1 MGLKASRAISLEN
14 AESSE
19 VLTGFRSLAECSP
32 AGLFIVDRE
41 GCCTYMN
48 PRAIAICK
56 STVLSSTQQPWA
68 QSLGLEDPASIMAS
82 WSATAGIEYSETF
95 RICTPDSTW
104 RWIEV
109 RTLPIV
115 SGGGMVAGHSGVVQD
130 ISERWLAQRQTTARD
145 TITHIL
151 AHADSPESACSA
163 ILCEIG
169 EILGWDAGVFWGVD
183 RQTKFLGAIAV
194 WPGRHPGPLAFETD
208 SRRTSLAPGIGLPGR
223 VWVTKEPA
231 WISDV
236 TLDANFPRVRA
247 ATEGGLH
254 GALAFPIMAGGEVF
268 GVLEFFSHAV
278 LAPQPD
284 FLRLAGVIGSQIGQ
298 FISRKQH
305 ENDLRQSEEK
315 FSRVVQNIGEVLWIA
330 DPTAR
335 RPVYI
340 SPAYDVIWG
349 RSRQAL
355 LRDPGSF
362 LETIHP
368 NDRPLVVAFCDRA
381 FQGVRTEE
389 EYRVI
394 RPDGTIVWI
403 RDLAFPVKD
412 QDGRLEHVARLAVDI
427 TERIER
433 QQQRTQKAK
442 AEAIGA
448 LAGGLAHDLNNLL
461 TAILG
466 GASLAAEMLAE
477 NHPARSLLCNVSTS
491 GERAALIV
499 AQMLAYARK
508 GRFFNEFIDLSGLA
522 RDFLREVAA
531 SVPAKIQLRSE
542 LALSLPPLEGD
553 RNQIRQLI
561 GNLYLNALEAIGDAS
576 GIVTI
581 CTGSEIIGV
590 EAAGASP
597 AVVSPCPPGEYVF
610 LRVTDTGC
618 GIEDAIRPR
627 IFDPFFTTKFIGRGL
642 GLSAAAGIVGAHGGA
657 IRVSSDIGA
666 GSIFTCILPVAVN
679 APAAGLDESGGV
691 RTSSPNDGRLRL
703 HGEADPESCPPAAF

>member
-1 MGLKASRAISLEN
+1 MGLKAARAVSIESV
-14 AESSE
+14 ESSE
-19 VLTGFRSLAECSP
+19 VLTSFRLLADCSP

-41 GCCTYMN
+41 GCCIYMN

-56 STVLSSTQQPWA
+56 STVLSSTQQSWA
-68 QSLGLEDPASIMAS
+68 QSLGLKDPGSIMAS
-82 WSATAGIEYSETF
+82 WSATASIEYSEIF

-115 SGGGMVAGHSGVVQD
+115 SGGGIVAGHSGVVQD
-130 ISERWLAQRQTTARD
+130 ISERWLAQRQTRARD
-145 TITHIL
+145 TITQIL
-151 AHADSPESACSA
+151 ADAESPESACST
-163 ILCEIG
+163 ILREIG
-169 EILGWDAGVFWGVD
+169 EILGWDTGVLWGVD
-183 RQTKFLGAIAV
+183 RQTRALRAIAV
-194 WPGRHPGPLAFETD
+194 WPGRHPAWLAFETD
-208 SRRTSLAPGIGLPGR
+208 TRKASFSPGIGLPGR

-231 WISDV
+231 WISDI

-247 ATEGGLH
+247 AKEGGLH
-254 GALAFPIMAGGEVF
+254 GALAFPVMAGGEVF
-268 GVLEFFSHAV
+268 GVLEFFSSAV

-330 DPTAR
+330 DPIAR
-335 RPVYI
+335 RPLYI

-403 RDLAFPVKD
+403 RDLAFPVKNE
-412 QDGRLEHVARLAVDI
+412 DGRLEHVARLAVDI

-442 AEAIGA
+442 AEAIGT

-461 TAILG
+461 TAVLG
-466 GASLAAEMLAE
+466 SASLAAEMLAE
-477 NHPARSLLCNVSTS
+477 NHPARSLLRDVSTS

-499 AQMLAYARK
+499 AQILAYAGK
-508 GRFFNEFIDLSGLA
+508 GRFFNEFIDLSCLA

-531 SVPAKIQLRSE
+531 SVPKKIKLRSE
-542 LALSLPPLEGD
+542 LAQSLPPVEGD
-553 RNQIRQLI
+553 RNQLRQLI

-576 GIVTI
+576 GVVTI
-581 CTGSEIIGV
+581 NTGSEIITD
-590 EAAGASP
+590 ETAAGP
-597 AVVSPCPPGEYVF
+597 AVASSSPPGEYVF
-610 LRVTDTGC
+610 LQVTDTGC

-657 IRVSSDIGA
+657 IRVSSEPGM
-666 GSIFTCILPVAVN
+666 GSAFTCILPIAVK
-679 APAAGLDESGGV
+679 ARAAGLLD
-691 RTSSPNDGRLRL
+691 R
-703 HGEADPESCPPAAF
+703 PE

>member
-1 MGLKASRAISLEN
+1 
-14 AESSE
+14 
-19 VLTGFRSLAECSP
+19 
-32 AGLFIVDRE
+32 
-41 GCCTYMN
+41 
-48 PRAIAICK
+48 
-56 STVLSSTQQPWA
+56 
-68 QSLGLEDPASIMAS
+68 
-82 WSATAGIEYSETF
+82 
-95 RICTPDSTW
+95 
-104 RWIEV
+104 
-109 RTLPIV
+109 
-115 SGGGMVAGHSGVVQD
+115 MVAGHSGVVQD

-145 TITHIL
+145 TITQIL
-151 AHADSPESACSA
+151 AHAESPESACSA
-163 ILCEIG
+163 ILREIG
-169 EILGWDAGVFWGVD
+169 EILGWDTGVFWGVD
-183 RQTKFLGAIAV
+183 RQTRALRAIAV
-194 WPGRHPGPLAFETD
+194 WPGRHPASLAFETD
-208 SRRTSLAPGIGLPGR
+208 TRKASFSPGIGLPGR

-231 WISDV
+231 WISDI
-236 TLDANFPRVRA
+236 TLDANFPRVQA

-268 GVLEFFSHAV
+268 GVLEFFSSAV

-330 DPTAR
+330 DPIAR

-403 RDLAFPVKD
+403 RDLAFPVKNE
-412 QDGRLEHVARLAVDI
+412 DGRLEHVARLAVDI

-442 AEAIGA
+442 AEAIGT

-461 TAILG
+461 TAVLG
-466 GASLAAEMLAE
+466 SASLAAEMLAE
-477 NHPARSLLCNVSTS
+477 NHPARSLLRDVSTS

-499 AQMLAYARK
+499 AQMLAYAGK

-542 LALSLPPLEGD
+542 LAQSLPPVEGD

-581 CTGSEIIGV
+581 CTGSESICDGDRWRRSSRPLFLASRRIRFP
-590 EAAGASP
+590 AGHR
-597 AVVSPCPPGEYVF
+597 Y
-610 LRVTDTGC
+610 RM
-618 GIEDAIRPR
+618 RYR
-627 IFDPFFTTKFIGRGL
+627 R
-642 GLSAAAGIVGAHGGA
+642 
-657 IRVSSDIGA
+657 R
-666 GSIFTCILPVAVN
+666 N
-679 APAAGLDESGGV
+679 
-691 RTSSPNDGRLRL
+691 
-703 HGEADPESCPPAAF
+703 